1 MKFVRSMDRNP
12 MTHEL
17 RHGSYEVSYFHPGV
31 AFSGPREALFRRP
44 PRPEHGLPATRRATG
59 FRTARKV
66 SAMSDRS
73 RRHARSVVAL
83 ATIPAMLALSA
94 CGDTSSDDASTIV
107 RTTTNVAGAGV
118 VGIERDTAGLCALPQ
133 PVDSVGQQGDT
144 RLVVGS
150 GRATTVPADP
160 QRVVVLT
167 MTALD
172 ASCAVG
178 TWERV
183 VGAPTAPLAPTA
195 PPSGLLRPDYLGTG
209 IAEIAGVGPEG
220 SPDVDAI
227 RALAPDVIIGGDAL
241 DPAVTAQLDGIAPTV
256 LTRAS
261 SSWLE
266 RSTLAAAAMGRRD
279 AATRATEQYRARA
292 ETVGREQNSRIT
304 EASLVR
310 FGADG
315 TQLLGDDSF
324 AGQVLAQAGVRRP
337 GPQLGETRALPQ
349 DDLSDAEGDLIYVM
363 FDGQAGLER
372 GTEVMDSDAWKDL
385 GAATDSRVFSVDDT
399 VWSGEGLVA
408 AGAVLTDVSNTL
420 NGYV

>member
-1 MKFVRSMDRNP
+1 
-12 MTHEL
+12 
-17 RHGSYEVSYFHPGV
+17 
-31 AFSGPREALFRRP
+31 
-44 PRPEHGLPATRRATG
+44 
-59 FRTARKV
+59 
-66 SAMSDRS
+66 MSDRS

-133 PVDSVGQQGDT
+133 PIDSVGQQGDT

-408 AGAVLTDVSNTL
+408 AGAILTDVSNTL